1 MNELQLRLHLHL
13 NFFLYAYDI
22 RIESNYSV
30 SVVKKAR
37 DYTESD
43 TYVLWRHLRDFKNAL
58 LTGFY
63 CKNKYG
69 VVNDIY
75 RINPVTKNYDFRD
88 EFKTENG
95 IEIKSLSNINDD
107 NSGKIE
113 LYSEECMELYELIN
127 HLTRRDY

>member
-1 MNELQLRLHLHL
+1 M
-13 NFFLYAYDI
+13 
-22 RIESNYSV
+22 
-30 SVVKKAR
+30 
-37 DYTESD
+37 
-43 TYVLWRHLRDFKNAL
+43 
-58 LTGFY
+58 
-63 CKNKYG
+63 
-69 VVNDIY
+69 
-75 RINPVTKNYDFRD
+75 TKNYDFRD